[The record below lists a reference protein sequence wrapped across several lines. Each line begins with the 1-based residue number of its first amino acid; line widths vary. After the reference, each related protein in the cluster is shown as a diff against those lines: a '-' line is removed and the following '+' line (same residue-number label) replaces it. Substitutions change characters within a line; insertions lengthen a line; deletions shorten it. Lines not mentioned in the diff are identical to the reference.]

1 MDNENY
7 CQVVRQ
13 TWEERFNMYMKR
25 PKKELASMM
34 AEVDKYMHPDAC
46 MEFAGKSEVVMK
58 SRSESYGI

>member
-34 AEVDKYMHPDAC
+34 AEVDKYMNPDGC
-46 MEFAGKSEVVMK
+46 MEFAGESEKISTSMSK
-58 SRSESYGI
+58 

>member
-7 CQVVRQ
+7 AQVVRQ

-46 MEFAGKSEVVMK
+46 MEFASEPEVVMK
-58 SRSESYGI
+58 SRSE